1 MHETLSCG
9 AFLRSEQHT
18 CGKLGAAKEEDMT
31 FKRTRRH
38 RGRKGK
44 WKLAPSALV
53 PALIGV
59 LGLGIFLYPQA
70 ASWVSQL
77 NQSKIVDNYERQVN
91 LAHPSAAE
99 QIKQAHAYN
108 AALSAGAV
116 YKADTNIP
124 TGAGKSSNGKLDYN
138 AILRTDESGLMAR
151 LRIPAI
157 DVDLPVYHGTSDAT
171 LLQGAGHLEGTSLPV
186 GGPGTRSVITAHRGL
201 ANATMFTNLDRVKIG
216 DTFTIEVFGKVLAY
230 KVRET
235 KVVEPTETESLR
247 SVPGKDLVTLVT
259 CTPLGINTHRILVT
273 AERIEPTPAKDLAN
287 AHATSDLPR
296 FPWWAVW
303 FSAGLLVAAVYVWRS
318 GRTDKTRPAQAP
330 EA

>member
-1 MHETLSCG
+1 
-9 AFLRSEQHT
+9 
-18 CGKLGAAKEEDMT
+18 MT
-31 FKRTRRH
+31 FKRSRRN

-59 LGLGIFLYPQA
+59 LGLSIFLYPQA

-77 NQSKIVDNYERQVN
+77 NQSKVVDNYERQVN
-91 LAHPSAAE
+91 RAHPSAAE

-108 AALSAGAV
+108 AALNAGAV
-116 YKADTNIP
+116 YKADTNVP

-151 LRIPAI
+151 LKIPAI

-216 DTFTIEVFGKVLAY
+216 DTFIIEVFGKVLAY
-230 KVRET
+230 KVTET

-247 SVPGKDLVTLVT
+247 PVPGKDLVTLVT

-303 FSAGLLVAAVYVWRS
+303 LCTGLLVAAVYVWRS
-318 GRTDKTRPAQAP
+318 GYLDRTRSAKDPAPTA
-330 EA
+330 

>member
-1 MHETLSCG
+1 M
-9 AFLRSEQHT
+9 
-18 CGKLGAAKEEDMT
+18 
-31 FKRTRRH
+31 
-38 RGRKGK
+38 
-44 WKLAPSALV
+44 
-53 PALIGV
+53 
-59 LGLGIFLYPQA
+59 
-70 ASWVSQL
+70 
-77 NQSKIVDNYERQVN
+77 
-91 LAHPSAAE
+91 
-99 QIKQAHAYN
+99 
-108 AALSAGAV
+108 

-318 GRTDKTRPAQAP
+318 GRSDKTLPTQAP